1 MFVLFSQIFSLILA
15 TITISKSYVD
25 FRARRESLPMFVLWT
40 LTWTTIVVV
49 ALFPSIVDVLLVP
62 GGQAGQAGIGRF
74 LGMALVFLF
83 FLIYRV
89 YVKLERL
96 EQQITTLVQE
106 IALGTREKSKSK

>member
-15 TITISKSYVD
+15 AITVSKSYVD
-25 FRARRESLPMFVLWT
+25 FRARRESLQMFVLWT

-49 ALFPSIVDVLLVP
+49 ALFPSIVDVLLVR
-62 GGQAGQAGIGRF
+62 GGQAGIGRF
-74 LGMALVFLF
+74 LGMALVFMF

-106 IALGTREKSKSK
+106 IALGAQEKSKSK